1 MAEKPK
7 VLLTRLLLQDGIDL
21 LEKHVE
27 LEINPE
33 DKIMPKEKII
43 DKIKDKDG
51 LICLLTDKIDTEI
64 IDAGGKLKIIANYA
78 VGFNNINIEEATK
91 RNILVTNT
99 PGVLKGLCHLVA
111 INGLT
116 IL

>member
-7 VLLTRLLLQDGIDL
+7 VLLTRLLPQDGIDL

-64 IDAGGKLKIIANYA
+64 IDAGGKLK
-78 VGFNNINIEEATK
+78 
-91 RNILVTNT
+91 
-99 PGVLKGLCHLVA
+99 
-111 INGLT
+111 
-116 IL
+116 